1 MEVRASGALTRPK
14 SALVVMRQQGTEVT
28 PTAPSFDGP
37 TNKLTIPNKTGV
49 QYLVNGVAKNAGDI
63 TITED
68 VLVEAEAKDG
78 YYIPSSANTS
88 WNFTHTP

>member
-14 SALVVMRQQGTEVT
+14 SALVILRQQGTEVT

-49 QYLVNGVAKNAGDI
+49 QYLVNGVPKIAGDI

-68 VLVEAEAKDG
+68 VLVEAEAKPD
-78 YYIPSSANTS
+78 YYIPSSDNTS
-88 WNFTHTP
+88 WSFTHTP